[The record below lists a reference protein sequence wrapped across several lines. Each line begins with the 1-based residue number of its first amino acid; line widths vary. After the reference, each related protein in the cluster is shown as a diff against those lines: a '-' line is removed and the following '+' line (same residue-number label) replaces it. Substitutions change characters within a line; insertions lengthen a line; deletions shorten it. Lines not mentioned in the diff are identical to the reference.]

1 MRLCEIVM
9 AGSPVQEGVSWQRA
23 DSSWTWA
30 WVPVWSQIEVDI
42 GIVTACLP
50 CLSPLLRLAWSEVGV
65 KSRTMTPSMVT
76 LPKYSGSWG
85 SVDTVT
91 GEVEKVDEKVEIED
105 VGLSEKQLPA
115 LPEYVE
121 KTPKGEKK
129 ILGSF
134 EDPHHTAY
142 IPKVVESA
150 WYDWWEK
157 EGFFKPEYNSPGY
170 AEGKNNEKGRFVIPM

>member
-9 AGSPVQEGVSWQRA
+9 AGSPVQAGVSWQRA

-30 WVPVWSQIEVDI
+30 WVPVWSQIEVDV

-85 SVDTVT
+85 SVDTAT
-91 GEVEKVDEKVEIED
+91 GEVEKVDEKEVHVDMGVDIRVD
-105 VGLSEKQLPA
+105 EKALPA
-115 LPEYVE
+115 LPEYAE
-121 KTPKGEKK
+121 KVGVLKES
-129 ILGSF
+129 SF
-134 EDPHHTAY
+134 YEDASD
-142 IPKVVESA
+142 EEEA
-150 WYDWWEK
+150 R
-157 EGFFKPEYNSPGY
+157 EGDGKNEAPSRRNEYNRRKS
-170 AEGKNNEKGRFVIPM
+170 

>member
-9 AGSPVQEGVSWQRA
+9 AGSPVQAGVSWQRA

-85 SVDTVT
+85 SVDTAT
-91 GEVEKVDEKVEIED
+91 GEVEKVDEKEGDGD
-105 VGLSEKQLPA
+105 VDMGVRVDQKALPA
-115 LPEYVE
+115 LPKYVE
-121 KTPKGEKK
+121 KVGAAKESSYYEDASDEEEAREGDKK
-129 ILGSF
+129 NEAPSRR
-134 EDPHHTAY
+134 
-142 IPKVVESA
+142 S
-150 WYDWWEK
+150 
-157 EGFFKPEYNSPGY
+157 EYTRRPS
-170 AEGKNNEKGRFVIPM
+170 

>member
-121 KTPKGEKK
+121 KEVAVKE
-129 ILGSF
+129 SSYY
-134 EDPHHTAY
+134 EDASD
-142 IPKVVESA
+142 EEEA
-150 WYDWWEK
+150 R
-157 EGFFKPEYNSPGY
+157 EGDRKNEAPSRRVDYNRRPS
-170 AEGKNNEKGRFVIPM
+170 